1 MLLKLLRHLP
11 GGEKLTQW
19 TEAAPYLLAII
30 VAAHHAIF
38 GHVDLMILGG
48 YSLATW
54 LTEKLSNEVAS
65 RTRQANRAIAMRFE
79 RLARRQIRQ
88 SIAWIES
95 QAAAPEMLDPDAPV
109 LQDSGEGIYLVGLIG
124 GKEVGKSALVNALVG
139 APITD
144 ETSHGPGTETIVAY
158 VHRSR

>member
-1 MLLKLLRHLP
+1 MKDLNDWLQKRWNATPRDTVLLLKLLRHLP

-79 RLARRQIRQ
+79 RLAHADQCA
-88 SIAWIES
+88 IAWIES
-95 QAAAPEMLDPDAPV
+95 RAPRLSEIDAIESMAND
-109 LQDSGEGIYLVGLIG
+109 LQESL
-124 GKEVGKSALVNALVG
+124 
-139 APITD
+139 
-144 ETSHGPGTETIVAY
+144 
-158 VHRSR
+158 

>member
-1 MLLKLLRHLP
+1 LLLKLLRHLP

-54 LTEKLSNEVAS
+54 LTEKLSNEVAA
-65 RTRQANRAIAMRFE
+65 RTRQANRAIALRFE
-79 RLARRQIRQ
+79 KLVRQQIRQ
-88 SIAWIES
+88 SIEWIES
-95 QAAAPEMLDPDAPV
+95 RAPRLSEIDAIESMAND
-109 LQDSGEGIYLVGLIG
+109 LQESL
-124 GKEVGKSALVNALVG
+124 
-139 APITD
+139 
-144 ETSHGPGTETIVAY
+144 
-158 VHRSR
+158 

>member
-1 MLLKLLRHLP
+1 MRHLP

-48 YSLATW
+48 YSVATW
-54 LTEKLSNEVAS
+54 ITERLSNEVAA

-79 RLARRQIRQ
+79 KLAREQIRR

-95 QAAAPEMLDPDAPV
+95 RAPRLAEIDAIES
-109 LQDSGEGIYLVGLIG
+109 LANELEESCGQ
-124 GKEVGKSALVNALVG
+124 N
-139 APITD
+139 
-144 ETSHGPGTETIVAY
+144 
-158 VHRSR
+158 